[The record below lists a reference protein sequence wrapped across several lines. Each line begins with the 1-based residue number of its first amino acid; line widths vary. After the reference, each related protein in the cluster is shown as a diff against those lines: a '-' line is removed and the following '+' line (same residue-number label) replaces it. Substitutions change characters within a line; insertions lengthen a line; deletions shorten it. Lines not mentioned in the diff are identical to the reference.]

1 MLTQKIRIFPD
12 KEEVLWFLSEHC
24 RLLYNFALS
33 ERKTAWKENN
43 ESITYTMQQNQ
54 LPELKKKYSKYGM
67 VYSKVLQMTLC
78 TLDANFKSFFSLYK
92 KGHKDARPPKYKG
105 KKYFTTLKYNQSG
118 FKLKKGYIQFS
129 HKYKDTPL
137 IFKIPEKFSFKKVKE
152 VQIFQKKNQYYIS
165 ITHKPTQKQYNDNGK
180 YQAIDLG
187 ITKIVTAV
195 NSKGRF
201 LEVRTPLPDKYSNP
215 TISKLQS
222 RRDHCKKYSRNWYKL
237 NKVINKLKQKQSN
250 QIKDFQHKTSRK
262 IIDNTRANTI
272 IVGDLNV
279 KGMAKS
285 KNKGLNRATQNT
297 GYLARFT
304 KFLTYKAKL
313 VGKKVI
319 RIDERNTSKTCCNC
333 GKIHDMKL
341 YNRNM
346 ICECGNN
353 LDRDKNSSIN
363 IMLRFLSQNGLWTA
377 YQQFVDNLRQTVP
390 SLDGALAGN
399 PNAIAWGNSL
409 HTNNCRFTN

>member
-1 MLTQKIRIFPD
+1 MLTQKIRIFPNNEQ
-12 KEEVLWFLSEHC
+12 EEVLWFLSEGC

-33 ERKTAWKENN
+33 ERKTAWENN
-43 ESITYTMQQNQ
+43 KETISYTTQQNQ
-54 LPELKKKYSKYGM
+54 LPELKKKYPKYSM
-67 VYSKVLQMTLC
+67 VYSKVLQMTLR
-78 TLDANFKSFFSLYK
+78 TLDANFKSFFSLWK
-92 KGHKDARPPKYKG
+92 NGHKDARPPKYKG

-118 FKLKKGYIQFS
+118 FKLKNGNIQFS
-129 HKYKDTPL
+129 HKYNDTSL
-137 IFKIPEKFSFKKVKE
+137 VFNIPEKFSFEKVKE

-165 ITHKPTQKQYNDNGK
+165 ITHEPTKKEYNDNGQ

-201 LEVRTPLPDKYSNP
+201 LEVRTPRPDKYWNP

-222 RRDHCKKYSRNWYKL
+222 RRDHCKKYSKKWYKL
-237 NKVINKLKQKQSN
+237 NQVINKLKSKQSN

-279 KGMAKS
+279 KGMGKS

-297 GYLARFT
+297 GYMARFT
-304 KFLTYKAKL
+304 KFLTYKAEL

-333 GKIHDMKL
+333 GKIHKMRL
-341 YNRNM
+341 YDRNM

-399 PNAIAWGNSL
+399 PMRSIG
-409 HTNNCRFTN
+409 